1 MKNIFINNCI
11 AMALFTFMSASSAI
25 AETGLVHKEKSTID
39 SFPLQALEQDDLSAA
54 VISGGL
60 EPTSAGEST
69 VTYTPGLEDQLD
81 LEVRDKQTDLGRSE
95 VPITFN
101 FREPRVVPGVTFT
114 QSNEILG
121 GNRTYHSYD
130 TTISTR

>member
-69 VTYTPGLEDQLD
+69 CYLHA
-81 LEVRDKQTDLGRSE
+81 RS
-95 VPITFN
+95 
-101 FREPRVVPGVTFT
+101 
-114 QSNEILG
+114 
-121 GNRTYHSYD
+121 
-130 TTISTR
+130 